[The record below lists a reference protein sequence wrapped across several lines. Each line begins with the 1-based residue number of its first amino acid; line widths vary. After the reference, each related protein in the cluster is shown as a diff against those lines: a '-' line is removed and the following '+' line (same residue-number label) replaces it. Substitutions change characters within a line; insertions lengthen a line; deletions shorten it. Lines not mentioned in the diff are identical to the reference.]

1 MLTQNHRLTPLEK
14 SPRWHLLAKIKIV
27 VNGLA
32 SKTFLIHFYY
42 YTQLA

>member
-1 MLTQNHRLTPLEK
+1 MPTLSFNLV
-14 SPRWHLLAKIKIV
+14 LAQIKIV